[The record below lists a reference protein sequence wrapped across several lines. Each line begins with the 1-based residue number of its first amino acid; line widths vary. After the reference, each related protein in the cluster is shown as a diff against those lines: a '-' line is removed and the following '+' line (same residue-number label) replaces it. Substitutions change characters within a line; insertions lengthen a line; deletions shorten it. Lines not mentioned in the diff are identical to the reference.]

1 MGSLL
6 TATSLLS
13 HRQVG
18 GLYCILICPRGS
30 ASQKSAG
37 MTKFD
42 TPNSRSDETGYR
54 HIAGKAA
61 HPIRRFRGKGGIA
74 ACDTALSRDAPRTR
88 MLPCSL
94 STRKPGRILVSN

>member
-1 MGSLL
+1 
-6 TATSLLS
+6 
-13 HRQVG
+13 
-18 GLYCILICPRGS
+18 
-30 ASQKSAG
+30 

-74 ACDTALSRDAPRTR
+74 AGDTALSRDAPRTR

-94 STRKPGRILVSN
+94 STRKPVRILVSKPIITMGKNRNDVYVAEMCWTFWNRSEKQ